1 MQSIR
6 DCKVQAHSA
15 PDLRK
20 PMYAG
25 IYFCDPSRDN
35 FSYCAPLGDVGL
47 WESHRDLVGS
57 FVSSSLSEWMLDME
71 TWENTAKAEEEEE
84 LLKHRSDPD
93 NK

>member
-1 MQSIR
+1 MS
-6 DCKVQAHSA
+6 
-15 PDLRK
+15 
-20 PMYAG
+20 AG
-25 IYFCDPSRDN
+25 IYFRDLPREN
-35 FSYCAPLGDVGL
+35 FTYCAPVGDVGL

-57 FVSSSLSEWMLDME
+57 FVSSSLSEWMLDLD

>member
-1 MQSIR
+1 M
-6 DCKVQAHSA
+6 
-15 PDLRK
+15 
-20 PMYAG
+20 
-25 IYFCDPSRDN
+25 
-35 FSYCAPLGDVGL
+35 
-47 WESHRDLVGS
+47 WESHRDLVVS